1 MQIRHVPSCLRHQR
15 YQCFGWKE
23 DPGSMRIKALK
34 QNKSLRFPTIR
45 WNKSI
50 IHKRRTNR
58 NCTTDWTMN
67 ASPAIVIYCF
77 LEIFILCVVHR
88 PPYPILLISLV
99 GLLHSWTAK
108 TIPSKSCFEKPQKQV
123 FFQKKLPF
131 YFTKLGD
138 KELSA
143 YKSTQGKVGQLMLY
157 MVWKN
162 HAIIG
167 TRE

>member
-108 TIPSKSCFEKPQKQV
+108 QFLQKV
-123 FFQKKLPF
+123 VL
-131 YFTKLGD
+131 
-138 KELSA
+138 
-143 YKSTQGKVGQLMLY
+143 
-157 MVWKN
+157 KN
-162 HAIIG
+162 HRNRFSFKRSCLFTLRSLE
-167 TRE
+167 TRNYQLTKVLRGKWVSWCCTWSSRIMQ